1 MAYKVVVTS
10 DAEQDL
16 DRFLDYLVNEK
27 KNKQAAL
34 NVLNDFEDTK
44 LELSNVAGS
53 LKFCDNVLL
62 RELGYRRI
70 NFKSHRYFMLYRI
83 KRKTVIIDRIFHGL
97 QDYENKMK

>member
-34 NVLNDFEDTK
+34 NVLQQIYVTCAK
-44 LELSNVAGS
+44 
-53 LKFCDNVLL
+53 
-62 RELGYRRI
+62 REAAKI
-70 NFKSHRYFMLYRI
+70 N
-83 KRKTVIIDRIFHGL
+83 
-97 QDYENKMK
+97 YEEGTQRW